1 MQVPS
6 CMKRRQAVNNK
17 SKTISKSTIIVAV
30 KMLKGM
36 PNESEIYINHTVIV
50 QTLVGSIVL

>member
-1 MQVPS
+1 
-6 CMKRRQAVNNK
+6 MKRRQAVNNK